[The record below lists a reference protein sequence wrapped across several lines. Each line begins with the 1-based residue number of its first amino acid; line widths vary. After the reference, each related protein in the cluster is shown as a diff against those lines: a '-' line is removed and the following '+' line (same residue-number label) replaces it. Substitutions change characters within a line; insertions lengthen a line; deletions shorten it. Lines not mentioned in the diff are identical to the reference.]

1 MSVNPIMRYF
11 SPDGETTFDI
21 QDARTGKS
29 DGMAINNTVRRTI
42 SSYSYT
48 ETVSDVNQLDFLL
61 NGGKCNLIIMGS
73 TKYNGETV
81 DNLGSGQYSVSGV
94 FEDDGQGG
102 YRYEPDESYS
112 YHLSNVSLT
121 DNGDDTGTI
130 TIAFD
135 ERSIDSL
142 DIIYTRLV
150 TINSVQ
156 NTWDME
162 LIPVDEL
169 YQEIVARL
177 EEDGYITPQMQI

>member
-1 MSVNPIMRYF
+1 MSANPIMRYF

-21 QDARTGKS
+21 QDARTGKIN
-29 DGMAINNTVRRTI
+29 GMAINNTVRRTI
-42 SSYSYT
+42 SSATYT

-61 NGGKCNLIIMGS
+61 NGGECNLIIMGS

-81 DNLGSGQYSVSGV
+81 DSLSQYSVSGV

-102 YRYEPDESYS
+102 YIYSPDESYS
-112 YHLSNVSLT
+112 NHLMAVSLT
-121 DNGDDTGTI
+121 DNGDDTGTV

-142 DIIYTRLV
+142 DITYTRLV
-150 TINSVQ
+150 TRNSIQ